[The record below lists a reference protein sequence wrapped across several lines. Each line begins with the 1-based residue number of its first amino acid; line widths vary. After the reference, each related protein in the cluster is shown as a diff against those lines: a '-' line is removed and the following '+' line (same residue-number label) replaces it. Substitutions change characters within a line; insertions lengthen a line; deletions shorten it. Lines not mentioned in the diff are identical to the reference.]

1 MTAVASRSPA
11 APARKQAT
19 AARKAPASVQAPAK
33 TPAKKVAPAAA
44 KQAATQPAK
53 SAPVAPK
60 VKKTAP
66 AQAKVAAPAAP
77 GGKQKLVRDSFTMPT
92 PDFNLI
98 HALKERALGFRRPTK
113 KSELLRAGLHAL
125 STLTDAQLR
134 TALDGLTPL
143 KSGRPKKAG

>member
-11 APARKQAT
+11 APARKRAAAT
-19 AARKAPASVQAPAK
+19 KTPAK
-33 TPAKKVAPAAA
+33 TPAKKVAPVAA
-44 KQAATQPAK
+44 KPAATQPAK
-53 SAPVAPK
+53 PAPAAPK
-60 VKKTAP
+60 VKKAAP
-66 AQAKVAAPAAP
+66 DQAKVAAPAAP
-77 GGKQKLVRDSFTMPT
+77 SGKQKLVRDSFTMPT